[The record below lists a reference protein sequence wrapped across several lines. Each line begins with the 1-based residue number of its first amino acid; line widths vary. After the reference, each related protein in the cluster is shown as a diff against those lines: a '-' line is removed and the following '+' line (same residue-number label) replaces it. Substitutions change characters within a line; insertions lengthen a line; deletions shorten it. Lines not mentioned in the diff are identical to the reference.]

1 MIWRRFLFNAS
12 PWIATISFFLIWEA
26 ACRLFDIPAFIL
38 PSPSESIGALIQY
51 WPGIWLNASHTLITT
66 LVGFGIAVAF
76 GAALGVAVGASA
88 ILYRAINPLLIG
100 FNSIPKVAV
109 VPILVLW
116 FGIGTTP
123 AIITAFLLAFFP
135 ISVNIATG
143 IATMEPELEDVLRS
157 LGAHKLDILLKVGL
171 PRSLPYFFAS
181 LKIAITLAFVGTVIS
196 ETVASNEG
204 IGYLMLAASS
214 TFRVP
219 LVFAALLVI
228 AAMGIIMYAV
238 AAFFER
244 RYTHWA
250 IRGLDRGNIAAG
262 G

>member
-1 MIWRRFLFNAS
+1 MWRRFLFNAS
-12 PWIATISFFLIWEA
+12 PWIATLGFFLVWELV
-26 ACRLFDIPAFIL
+26 CRLFAVPSFIL
-38 PSPSESIGALIQY
+38 PSPSESVAALIEY
-51 WPGIWLNASHTLITT
+51 WPVIWLNASHTLITT
-66 LVGFGIAVAF
+66 LIGFGIAVVF

-88 ILYRAINPLLIG
+88 ILYRAVNPLLIG

-116 FGIGTTP
+116 FGIGSVP

-143 IATMEPELEDVLRS
+143 VATMESELEDVLRS
-157 LGAHKLDILLKVGL
+157 LGAHKIDILLRVGL

-181 LKIAITLAFVGTVIS
+181 LKIAITLAFVGAVIS

-204 IGYLMLAASS
+204 IGYLMLTASA

-228 AAMGIIMYAV
+228 AAMGILMYAV
-238 AAFFER
+238 AALFER

-250 IRGLDRGNIAAG
+250 IRSIDRGNIAAG

>member
-1 MIWRRFLFNAS
+1 MMWRRFLFNAS
-12 PWIATISFFLIWEA
+12 PWIATILFFLIWQV
-26 ACRLFDIPAFIL
+26 ACWLFSIPAFIL
-38 PSPSESIGALIQY
+38 PSPSEAVAALIQY
-51 WPGIWLNASHTLITT
+51 WSGIWLNASHTLVTT
-66 LVGFGIAVAF
+66 LIGFGIAVVF

-88 ILYRAINPLLIG
+88 ILYRAVNPLLIG

-116 FGIGTTP
+116 FGIGTVP

-157 LGAHKLDILLKVGL
+157 LGANKLDILLKVGL

-204 IGYLMLAASS
+204 IGYLMLSASS

-228 AAMGIIMYAV
+228 AAMGILMYA
-238 AAFFER
+238 AAALFER
-244 RYTHWA
+244 RYTRWA
-250 IRGLDRGNIAAG
+250 IRGLERNNIAAG